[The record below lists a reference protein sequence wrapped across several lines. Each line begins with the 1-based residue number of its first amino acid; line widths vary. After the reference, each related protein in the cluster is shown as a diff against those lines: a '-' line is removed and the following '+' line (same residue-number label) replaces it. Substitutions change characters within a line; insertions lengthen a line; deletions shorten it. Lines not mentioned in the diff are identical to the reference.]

1 MFTFAGIVAIACS
14 ICHLSMSATEFTS
27 FALNG
32 TNTGQYYGAS
42 FCPVFDDGINVTCL
56 VWHGDDTG
64 AMWLEQDYSS
74 TVCSLYNY
82 SSPGYKNV
90 TAYCVVGS
98 IFASDFQQMYI
109 GVEIKHLIVEDTD
122 SNIFIPMTR
131 IDTKTIQV
139 TYDEGTDV
147 MANATLVESGLNLYL
162 SYNGTSI
169 SPQIFH
175 VSGSDLPG
183 LGQHATEVI
192 VWNPLS
198 TFKRYLVFAVADV
211 IEGYTASMNI
221 TSPYIIHV
229 DDSVTFTIT
238 TTNGSDI
245 IYATEVVS
253 TAYLEKTSGHS
264 PLYQYTHNF
273 NETGSFEVI
282 LSASNYVSVFENSTT
297 IKVQYPVNM
306 VSASAPM
313 FVEFPTIPFTLEMDA
328 SAGVPMGTL
337 NARIETG
344 GSVVSTFN
352 LTGLSVGVS
361 IVHEDSSLPA
371 GTYIFFVS
379 IYSETTSMNFTFP
392 VTLMKRIPNLDFL
405 YQQEAKLSDQQLLGV
420 RLQNPA
426 DGPISNM
433 TCVFNV
439 SGTIYTE
446 ILSLSN
452 ADNGTVSI
460 IYPDTG
466 INQLS
471 VNCSNML
478 NYVEMTGQANV
489 TSDCFEVGNLFSADY
504 KNELTPLSMYIT
516 NDNTVRL

>member
-1 MFTFAGIVAIACS
+1 
-14 ICHLSMSATEFTS
+14 MSATEFTS
-27 FALNG
+27 FTLNG
-32 TNTGQYYGAS
+32 TNTGLYYVAS
-42 FCPVFDDGINVTCL
+42 FCPIFDDGENVTCL
-56 VWHGDDTG
+56 VCHGDETG
-64 AMWLEQDYSS
+64 AMWFEQDYSN
-74 TVCSLYNY
+74 TVCSSHNY
-82 SSPGYKNV
+82 STPGYKNT

-98 IFASDFQQMYI
+98 IFASDDQQVYI
-109 GVEIKHLIVEDTD
+109 GAVIKHLIVEDTD
-122 SNIFIPMTR
+122 NNIFIPMTR
-131 IDTKTIQV
+131 TDTKTIRV
-139 TYDEGTDV
+139 MYDEGTDV
-147 MANATLVESGLNLYL
+147 MANATLVESGINLYL

-169 SPQIFH
+169 SPQTFQ

-211 IEGYTASMNI
+211 IEGYAASMNI
-221 TSPYIIHV
+221 SSPYIIHV

-245 IYATEVVS
+245 IYATEVMS
-253 TAYLEKTSGHS
+253 TAYLEKTSGYS
-264 PLYQYTHNF
+264 PLHQYTHNF

-282 LSASNYVSVFENSTT
+282 LSASNYISVFENTTT
-297 IKVQYPVNM
+297 ITVQYPVNM
-306 VSASAPM
+306 VNASAPM
-313 FVEFPTIPFTLEMDA
+313 YVEFPTIPFTFEMDA

-344 GSVVSTFN
+344 GSVLSSFN
-352 LTGLSVGVS
+352 LTGLNVGGS
-361 IVHEDSSLPA
+361 IVHEDTSLPV
-371 GTYIFFVS
+371 GTHIFFVS

-392 VTLMKRIPNLDFL
+392 VTMMKRVPNLDFF

-426 DGPISNM
+426 DGPLHNI

-439 SGTIYTE
+439 SGNIYKE

-452 ADNGTVSI
+452 DDNGTVSI

-466 INQLS
+466 LIQLS

-478 NYVEMTGQANV
+478 NYVELTGQANV
-489 TSDCFEVGNLFSADY
+489 TSDCFKVANLFSVDY

-516 NDNTVRL
+516 NDNTVRR